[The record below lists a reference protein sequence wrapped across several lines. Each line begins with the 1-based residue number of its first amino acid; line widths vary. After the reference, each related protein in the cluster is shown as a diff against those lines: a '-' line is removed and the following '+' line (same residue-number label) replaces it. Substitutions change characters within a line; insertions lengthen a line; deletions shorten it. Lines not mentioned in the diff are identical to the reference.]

1 MRNIN
6 KLIALGLLLIFFS
19 SVYLF
24 SLFNKK
30 SNKDGSKIPVNEQVP
45 FEKATEEERILQ
57 EPEEITSEKISKQS
71 VPYTEKQYFA
81 ESYPLE
87 NGWGYRI
94 NKDHVIIIEQK
105 HIPAINKIVCFSSRE
120 QAQQVADL
128 VIKKIK
134 KGIFPPAITIAELDS
149 LKIIY

>member
-1 MRNIN
+1 MRRIN
-6 KLIALGLLLIFFS
+6 KIIALGLLLIFFS

-30 SNKDGSKIPVNEQVP
+30 SNKEGPEVPVNEQLP
-45 FEKATEEERILQ
+45 FEKGIEEESILQ
-57 EPEEITSEKISKQS
+57 GPKEAAFKKIRKLS
-71 VPYTEKQYFA
+71 VANEKQYFG

-94 NKDHVIIIEQK
+94 YKDQIIIIEQK
-105 HIPAINKIVCFSSRE
+105 HIPAINKIVCFSNRE
-120 QAQQVADL
+120 QAQQVAEL
-128 VIKKIK
+128 VIEKIK
-134 KGIFPPAITIAELDS
+134 KGVFPPAITIAELDS